1 MCGITALF
9 GTNDPVDIYSMSE
22 KLKHRGPDD
31 FGYHAGSGIILGHT
45 RLSIIDLKG
54 GNQPIYNETGDKC
67 IICNGEIYN
76 YRELKREYLRNHRF
90 STDSDSEVLLH
101 LFEEF
106 GFDCLKLLNGMF
118 AFIINDNGNIFAAR
132 DRIGIKPLYFGN
144 KNGVMAFA
152 SEIKSL
158 EGYEDISEFP
168 PGYYYSNITGFHQ
181 YYSIDCFEN
190 PYLNNEDEIC
200 SLIREKLFISVKRR
214 LVSDVPVGI
223 FLSGGLDSSIIAA
236 LMNPYV
242 DRLHTFAVGTEGSED
257 LAAARKV
264 AGFLN
269 SKHYEYIY
277 SEKEMKK
284 YINDVIYYL
293 ESFDAPLVRSALPN
307 YFVARAAKG
316 KIKVVLTGEGADEL
330 FSGYHYL
337 KNLNCSGALNDE
349 LLRIT
354 RSLHNVNLQRT
365 DRMTMA
371 HSIEA
376 RVPFLDHEFVEF
388 AHSIPLKFRCAG
400 DNKIEKYLLR
410 KAFKNYLPDEILW
423 RDKLKFSEGSGA
435 EDLFNKIAE
444 TGISDSE
451 FLNESSKAP
460 HNIRGKDELY
470 FYRIY
475 KEHFSFCEN
484 KQIAGVTEDF

>member
-1 MCGITALF
+1 MCGITSLY
-9 GTNDPVDIYSMSE
+9 GTNDPVDIHSMTQ

-31 FGYHAGSGIILGHT
+31 YGYHTGAGMVLGHS
-45 RLSIIDLKG
+45 RLSIIDVKG
-54 GNQPIYNETGDKC
+54 GKQPIYNETRDKC
-67 IICNGEIYN
+67 IVCNGEIYN
-76 YRELKREYLRNHRF
+76 YIELRKQFLGNHSF
-90 STDSDSEVLLH
+90 STGSDSEVLLH
-101 LFEEF
+101 LYEEF
-106 GFDCLKLLNGMF
+106 GFDCLKHLNGMF

-132 DRIGIKPLYFGN
+132 DRIGIKPLYFGS
-144 KNGVMAFA
+144 KNGVLAFA

-158 EGYEDISEFP
+158 EGFEDINEFP
-168 PGYYYSNITGFHQ
+168 PGYYYSNLTGFHQ
-181 YYSIDCFEN
+181 YYAIDYFEN
-190 PYLNNEDEIC
+190 PFLTDENEIC
-200 SLIREKLFISVKRR
+200 TLIREKLFLSVKRR

-242 DRLHTFAVGTEGSED
+242 ERLHTFAVGTEGSED

-264 AGFLN
+264 AEFLN
-269 SKHYEYIY
+269 TKHYEYIY
-277 SEKEMKK
+277 TEKEMRHS
-284 YINDVIYYL
+284 IHDVIYYL

-337 KNLNCSGALNDE
+337 KNFNCSGALSNE
-349 LLRIT
+349 LMRLT
-354 RSLHNVNLQRT
+354 RSLHNINLQRT

-388 AHSIPLKFRCAG
+388 VHSIPVKFRCAG
-400 DNKIEKYLLR
+400 DNRMEKFLLR
-410 KAFKNYLPDEILW
+410 KAFKNYLPHEILW

-435 EDLFNKIAE
+435 EELFKKIAE
-444 TGISDSE
+444 TEISDSE
-451 FLNESSKAP
+451 FNRESAEAP

-475 KEHFSFCEN
+475 REHFSFCED

>member
-54 GNQPIYNETGDKC
+54 GKQPIYNETGDKC

-223 FLSGGLDSSIIAA
+223 FLRGGLDSSIIAA

>member
-1 MCGITALF
+1 MCGITALY
-9 GTNDPVDIYSMSE
+9 GTNDPVDIYSMTR
-22 KLKHRGPDD
+22 KLKHRGPDEY
-31 FGYHAGSGIILGHT
+31 GYFSGRGIILGHT

-54 GNQPIYNETGDKC
+54 GVQPIYNETGDKC
-67 IICNGEIYN
+67 IVCNGEIYN
-76 YRELKREYLRNHRF
+76 YKELRKEFLGNHEF
-90 STDSDSEVLLH
+90 KTDSDSEVLLH

-106 GFDCLKLLNGMF
+106 GYDCLKLLNGMF
-118 AFIINDNGNIFAAR
+118 AFVINDSGNIFAAR
-132 DRIGIKPLYFGN
+132 DRIGIKPLYFGS

-158 EGYEDISEFP
+158 EGFEDISEFP

-181 YYSIDCFEN
+181 YYSIDSYESPFLRDEN
-190 PYLNNEDEIC
+190 EIC
-200 SLIREKLFISVKRR
+200 SMIRQKLFVSVKRR

-242 DRLHTFAVGTEGSED
+242 DKLHTFAVGTEGSDD
-257 LAAARKV
+257 LMAARKV
-264 AGFLN
+264 AEFLN

-277 SEKEMKK
+277 TEKEMRNS
-284 YINDVIYYL
+284 IHDVIYYL

-337 KNLNCSGALNDE
+337 KNMKCSGVLNDE
-349 LLRIT
+349 LIRLT

-388 AHSIPLKFRCAG
+388 AHSIPIKLRCAG
-400 DNKIEKYLLR
+400 DNKMEKYLLR
-410 KAFKNYLPDEILW
+410 KAFKDYLPEEILW

-435 EDLFNKIAE
+435 EELFRKIAE
-444 TGISDSE
+444 SEISDQE
-451 FLNESSKAP
+451 FLNESSQAP

-475 KEHFSFCEN
+475 KEHFSFCED
-484 KQIAGVTEDF
+484 KLIAGVTADF

>member
-1 MCGITALF
+1 MCGITALY
-9 GTNDPVDIYSMSE
+9 GTNDPVDIYSMTR
-22 KLKHRGPDD
+22 KLRHRGPDEYG
-31 FGYHAGSGIILGHT
+31 FFSGNGIILGHT

-54 GNQPIYNETGDKC
+54 GKQPIFNETGDKS

-76 YRELKREYLRNHRF
+76 YRELRKKFLGNHEF
-90 STDSDSEVLLH
+90 KTDSDSEVLLH

-106 GFDCLKLLNGMF
+106 GYDCLKLLNGMF
-118 AFIINDNGNIFAAR
+118 AFVINDNGSIFAAR
-132 DRIGIKPLYFGN
+132 DRVGIKPLYFGS
-144 KNGVMAFA
+144 KNGVLAFS

-158 EGYEDISEFP
+158 EGFEDISEFP

-181 YYSIDCFEN
+181 YYSIDSSESPF
-190 PYLNNEDEIC
+190 LTDEDEIC
-200 SLIREKLFISVKRR
+200 SMIRQKLFVSVKRR

-242 DRLHTFAVGTEGSED
+242 DKLYTFAVGTESSED
-257 LAAARKV
+257 LLAARKV
-264 AGFLN
+264 ADFLN

-277 SEKEMKK
+277 TEKEMRNS
-284 YINDVIYYL
+284 IHDVIYYL

-337 KNLNCSGALNDE
+337 KNLNCSNELNDE
-349 LLRIT
+349 LVRLT

-388 AHSIPLKFRCAG
+388 AHSIPIKFRCAT
-400 DNKIEKYLLR
+400 DDKIEKYLLR
-410 KAFKNYLPDEILW
+410 KAFTDYLPEEILW

-435 EDLFNKIAE
+435 EELFRKIAE
-444 TGISDSE
+444 TEISDNE
-451 FLNESSKAP
+451 FIYESSQAP

-475 KEHFSFCEN
+475 KEHFSFCED
-484 KQIAGVTEDF
+484 KMIAGVTEDF

>member
-1 MCGITALF
+1 
-9 GTNDPVDIYSMSE
+9 
-22 KLKHRGPDD
+22 R
-31 FGYHAGSGIILGHT
+31 
-45 RLSIIDLKG
+45 
-54 GNQPIYNETGDKC
+54 Q
-67 IICNGEIYN
+67 
-76 YRELKREYLRNHRF
+76 
-90 STDSDSEVLLH
+90 
-101 LFEEF
+101 
-106 GFDCLKLLNGMF
+106 
-118 AFIINDNGNIFAAR
+118 
-132 DRIGIKPLYFGN
+132 
-144 KNGVMAFA
+144 
-152 SEIKSL
+152 
-158 EGYEDISEFP
+158 
-168 PGYYYSNITGFHQ
+168 
-181 YYSIDCFEN
+181 
-190 PYLNNEDEIC
+190 
-200 SLIREKLFISVKRR
+200 KLFVSVKRR

-242 DRLHTFAVGTEGSED
+242 DKLYTFAVGTEGSED
-257 LAAARKV
+257 LLAARKV
-264 AGFLN
+264 ADFLN

-277 SEKEMKK
+277 TEKEMRNS
-284 YINDVIYYL
+284 IHDVIYYL

-337 KNLNCSGALNDE
+337 KNLNCSNELNDE
-349 LLRIT
+349 LVRLT

-388 AHSIPLKFRCAG
+388 AHSIPIKFRCAS
-400 DNKIEKYLLR
+400 DDKIEKYLLR
-410 KAFKNYLPDEILW
+410 KAFTDYLPEEILW

-435 EDLFNKIAE
+435 EELFRKIAE
-444 TGISDSE
+444 TEISDNE
-451 FLNESSKAP
+451 FIYESSQAP

-475 KEHFSFCEN
+475 KEHFSFCED
-484 KQIAGVTEDF
+484 KMIAGVTEDF

>member
-54 GNQPIYNETGDKC
+54 GKQPIYNETGDKC